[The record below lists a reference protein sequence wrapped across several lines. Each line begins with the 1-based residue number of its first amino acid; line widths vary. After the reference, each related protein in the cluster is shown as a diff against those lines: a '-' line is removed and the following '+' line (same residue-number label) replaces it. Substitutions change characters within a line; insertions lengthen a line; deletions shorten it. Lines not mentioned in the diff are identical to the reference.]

1 MGHRPMYCS
10 DDDQDD
16 CTKFDSYVR
25 PGRPVGRG
33 RGLSLTLSRTLPVSS
48 RFGPARF

>member
-25 PGRPVGRG
+25 PGRPAGRG
-33 RGLSLTLSRTLPVSS
+33 RGLSLSPSRTLPVSS